1 MNSDQWL
8 RLLTNREMWFVET
21 KKKEAYRLIFTI
33 FLVLAVLTGVE
44 YAVSQ
49 TLNSMIL
56 LFLIALVKAGLIVN
70 YFMHVYRLWREES
83 H

>member
-1 MNSDQWL
+1 M
-8 RLLTNREMWFVET
+8 EA
-21 KKKEAYRLIFTI
+21 KKKEAYRLIFVI
-33 FLVLAVLTGVE
+33 FLVLAVFTGIE
-44 YAVSQ
+44 YVVSQ
-49 TLNSMIL
+49 TLDSTIL

>member
-1 MNSDQWL
+1 M
-8 RLLTNREMWFVET
+8 EA
-21 KKKEAYRLIFTI
+21 KKKEAYRLIFVI
-33 FLVLAVLTGVE
+33 FLVLAVFTGIE
-44 YAVSQ
+44 YVVSQ
-49 TLNSMIL
+49 TLDSIIL

>member
-1 MNSDQWL
+1 MD
-8 RLLTNREMWFVET
+8 T

-49 TLNSMIL
+49 LQNPSTIL